1 VPHLLIVAFRFINLF
16 NFYIMD
22 TELRAQGA
30 VSSITIADTD
40 AKIYFVFVL
49 VLQQKSSR
57 NKK

>member
-1 VPHLLIVAFRFINLF
+1 
-16 NFYIMD
+16 MD